1 MLKKIFALGLG
12 VCCLFIFN
20 QADAWEYD
28 KKAIMK
34 EFHCKSGDAL
44 SYAENNATGSVTKVN
59 RVYEDDTVKVQTLIG
74 LGFDNLILDSGT
86 RKRLAE
92 SDTIIF
98 PVAGNG
104 LLGFNTS
111 ILVAPCV
118 IFNIT
123 NKTNEPLE
131 LDLNRSQISL
141 CNYQGRGV
149 QQGTKYNGAATSEQ
163 PPVMIFPK
171 ATKEVT
177 LWRTDHQFH
186 DGYYFQGQA
195 LVPAKWMPPFDAVPN
210 KNLLGDM
217 MLCINK
223 KYITFSPEAVIP
235 IDSLRWIKGRPSS
248 YQKNIM
254 DAGNYITVQPLKP

>member
-1 MLKKIFALGLG
+1 MKTINAGKQRKFLAARILCGLLLGAYLTG
-12 VCCLFIFN
+12 GYCMPVAWGN
-20 QADAWEYD
+20 GTDATH
-28 KKAIMK
+28 I
-34 EFHCKSGDAL
+34 
-44 SYAENNATGSVTKVN
+44 
-59 RVYEDDTVKVQTLIG
+59 YEDDTVKVQTLIG

-223 KYITFSPEAVIP
+223 NN
-235 IDSLRWIKGRPSS
+235 SLQLLSRLLIAPSQCLQS
-248 YQKNIM
+248 LEQC
-254 DAGNYITVQPLKP
+254 A